1 MFPRVLYLDDSRAL
15 ELNWFGFGAL
25 QVRYR
30 IGAVRRAHP
39 VQKRVLMQVVQ
50 HFSETGQPVHPSN
63 PKCSRML
70 REFADLLEEAPNSL
84 AWQVM
89 FNADLQEVGQAYAG
103 D

>member
-1 MFPRVLYLDDSRAL
+1 MFPRILYLDDARAL
-15 ELNWFGFGAL
+15 ELNWFGFGSL
-25 QVRYR
+25 QVRHR

-39 VQKRVLMQVVQ
+39 VQKRMLMQIIQ
-50 HFSETGQPVHPSN
+50 HFSEAGQPVHPSN

-70 REFADLLEEAPNSL
+70 KEFADLLEEAPNSI

-89 FNADLQEVGQAYAG
+89 FNADLQEVGRAYAG

>member
-1 MFPRVLYLDDSRAL
+1 MYLDDIRAL

-30 IGAVRRAHP
+30 IGAIRRAHP
-39 VQKRVLMQVVQ
+39 IQKQVFLNVVQ
-50 HFSETGQPVHPSN
+50 HFAATGQPVHPSN

-70 REFADLLEEAPNSL
+70 KEFADLLEQSPSSL

-89 FNADLQEVGQAYAG
+89 FNADLQDVGRSFAG

>member
-1 MFPRVLYLDDSRAL
+1 MFPRVLYLDDTRAL

-30 IGAVRRAHP
+30 IGTVRRAHP
-39 VQKRVLMQVVQ
+39 IQKRVLLQIVR
-50 HFSETGQPVHPSN
+50 HFSEIGQPVHPSN

-70 REFADLLEEAPNSL
+70 KEFADLVDQAPSSM
-84 AWQVM
+84 AWQAM
-89 FNADLQEVGQAYAG
+89 FNADLQEVARGYAG